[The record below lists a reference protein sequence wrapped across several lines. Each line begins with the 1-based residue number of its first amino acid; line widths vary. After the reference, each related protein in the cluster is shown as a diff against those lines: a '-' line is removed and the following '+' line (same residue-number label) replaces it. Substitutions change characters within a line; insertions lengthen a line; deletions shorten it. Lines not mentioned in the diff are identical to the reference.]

1 MPPPRTPVVAV
12 VGAGIS
18 GLSAA
23 WALLRDCER
32 PPRVLLLE
40 ASERAGGRIETI
52 PFLGLPLD
60 TGPDAFITRSP
71 AAEAL
76 CRELGLGEELIAP
89 ASGEAHLYLR
99 GRLRPLPKGL
109 FLGIPTDL
117 RTLHRSRFLS
127 TPGLLRVAADLV
139 LPGRALPAG
148 TEADPSVSQVIGRR
162 IGGEALRVLVEPLV
176 GGINAGATDHLS
188 LTSALPQ
195 VAGILEGRRSLLR
208 AARSAIRQR
217 PGGSRGPGRS
227 QREPAVGEE
236 EAPTPV
242 FLGLA
247 GGLGTLVD
255 RLVAELGERGA
266 ELRLGQPVS
275 ALTAASHGY
284 QLVVGGKTIEHVDA
298 VILAVPAYAGSTL
311 VGALSPAA
319 AADLAGVTY
328 SSVAL
333 VTLVWPANAAAE
345 GLPPGTGFLV
355 PRSERTLV
363 TACTFTSAKWP
374 RSSVPGRLV
383 LRASVGRAGDD
394 RVAGLSDAELLARV
408 RQELAQILGITEHP
422 LSSMVRRFPDSF
434 AQYEP
439 GHRARVA
446 RVRQALLA
454 AGNVA
459 VAGAAFDGIGI
470 PACVASGERAAREVL
485 AGLGLGL
492 LVGRSGAEPAREPA
506 R

>member
-1 MPPPRTPVVAV
+1 VPDRRRPLVAV

-23 WALLRDCER
+23 WALVRERDR
-32 PPRVLLLE
+32 PPRVLVLE
-40 ASERAGGRIETI
+40 GSERAGGRIETVH
-52 PFLGLPLD
+52 FLGRPLD

-71 AAEAL
+71 AAEGL

-117 RTLHRSRFLS
+117 RTLRSSRLLS

-139 LPGRALPAG
+139 LPGRALPSGAD
-148 TEADPSVSQVIGRR
+148 ADPSVSEVIGRR

-188 LTSALPQ
+188 LVSALPQ
-195 VAGILEGRRSLLR
+195 VAGILEGRHSLVR
-208 AARSAIRQR
+208 AARSAMAKR
-217 PGGSRGPGRS
+217 PAASRTPDHGDRGPS
-227 QREPAVGEE
+227 SDAPA
-236 EAPTPV
+236 APKPV

-255 RLVAELGERGA
+255 RLVDVLTERGV
-266 ELRLGQPVS
+266 ELRLGQAVG
-275 ALTAASHGY
+275 ALTATSDGY
-284 QLVVGGKTIEHVDA
+284 ELGFGEGTTEHADA
-298 VILAVPAYAGSTL
+298 VILAIPAYEASKL
-311 VGALSPAA
+311 LGALSPAA
-319 AADLAGVTY
+319 AGELAGVAY

-333 VTLVWPANAAAE
+333 VTLVWPANAAGE
-345 GLPPGTGFLV
+345 GLPAGTGFLV

-383 LRASVGRAGDD
+383 LRASAGRAGDD
-394 RVAGLSDAELLARV
+394 RIAGLSDAELLARV
-408 RQELAQILGITEHP
+408 RQELARILGITEHP
-422 LSSMVRRFPDSF
+422 LSSMIRRFPDSF

-439 GHRARVA
+439 GHQARVT
-446 RVRQALLA
+446 RVREALA
-454 AGNVA
+454 AAGRVA

-470 PACVASGERAAREVL
+470 PACVASGERAARDVL
-485 AGLGLGL
+485 AGLG
-492 LVGRSGAEPAREPA
+492 VGTGRGGGELAAETAG
-506 R
+506 